1 MKKILVV
8 DNDRFF
14 LEFIKE
20 FLEKEGHEVLTAKD
34 GLSALDVLDRFTPDF
49 IFSDVIMPNIDGKR
63 LCRILRRMDHLTN
76 TQIIMLS
83 SVVSE
88 DSDELRKCG
97 ADRCISKGPL
107 SEMADD
113 IFMLLE
119 SSTPPLS
126 AGTEDPEYANR
137 LKPRAITRELLSMNQ
152 HLELLL
158 DRLSEAIFEIMSD
171 GRIVYA
177 NSAAAGLAEISEEEL
192 LGRFFQDLFS
202 PKDRSR
208 IETLFELAGEDS
220 TTISNDPLPTV
231 KGHEVLLEMVS
242 ISHNGKKLVILENVS
257 EQKSA
262 ARALQKSEERYRLL
276 FENANDAIFVLQD
289 DLIKF
294 PNGRTLEGLDCTAED
309 LMRTPFPEFVH
320 PEDREAVM
328 AGYRKRLN
336 GEPLPSVTSFR
347 GIKKSGAEFWAELNV
362 VLIRWEDRPATLNF
376 LRDVTERMKVETHLR
391 QTQRMESVGRLAGG
405 IAHDFN
411 NLLMAIQGNASL
423 LLLRKDPEEPDYAR
437 LKNIEQYVKDGSE
450 LTRQLLGFAR
460 DGKYETRATDLN
472 DLVKR
477 NCHMF
482 GRTRKEILIHQK
494 YQEDIWTVA
503 VDRGQMDQV
512 LMNLYINAWQAMPDG
527 GDLMVETQNVHLGTK
542 DSAAYDLRPGKYV
555 KISVTDTGTGMDEK
569 IVSRVFDPFFTTREL
584 GRGTGLGLASC
595 YGIVQNHQGIIDVR
609 SAPGRGTTFTILLPA
624 AEKTV
629 LCEEISGGGVRQG
642 RETILLVEDETM
654 VLEVGKDMLEVM
666 GYTVLTADSGEA
678 ALTVYGSKAD
688 VIDLVILDMVM
699 PRMGGKETYDGLK
712 RIDSRVKVLLS
723 SGYSINGEAAA
734 MMDRGCNGF
743 IQKPFEI
750 NELSQKLRDI
760 LDGK

>member
-20 FLEKEGHEVLTAKD
+20 FLEKEGHEVRTAKD
-34 GLSALDVLDRFTPDF
+34 GLSALDVLDGFTPDF
-49 IFSDVIMPNIDGKR
+49 IFSDVIMPNIDGRR
-63 LCRILRRMDHLTN
+63 LCRILRRMDHMRN
-76 TQIIMLS
+76 MKIIMLS

-97 ADRCISKGPL
+97 ADHCITKGPL
-107 SEMADD
+107 AEMAGE
-113 IFMLLE
+113 IFSLRE

-126 AGTEDPEYANR
+126 AGAEEPKYENR
-137 LKPRAITRELLSMNQ
+137 LKPRAITRELLSMNR

-158 DRLSEAIFEIMSD
+158 DRLSEAIFEVMGD

-177 NSAAAGLAEISEEEL
+177 NSAAAGLAKISEEEL
-192 LGRFFQDLFS
+192 LGCFFQDLFTL
-202 PKDRSR
+202 KDRPR
-208 IETLFELAGEDS
+208 IATLFELGEEDS
-220 TTISNDPLPTV
+220 ITISHDPLPTV

-262 ARALQKSEERYRLL
+262 ARALKKSEERYRLL

-294 PNGRTLEGLDCTAED
+294 PNGRTLEGLGCTAED
-309 LMRTPFPEFVH
+309 LARTPFREFVH
-320 PEDREAVM
+320 PDDREAVM
-328 AGYRKRLN
+328 AGYRRRLN
-336 GEPLPSVTSFR
+336 GESLPSVTSFR

-376 LRDVTERMKVETHLR
+376 LRDVTEKMKVETHLR

-437 LKNIEQYVKDGSE
+437 LKNIEQYVKNGSE

-460 DGKYETRATDLN
+460 DGKYETKATNLN

-477 NCHMF
+477 SCHMF

-494 YQEDIWTVA
+494 YQEDIWTVT

-512 LMNLYINAWQAMPDG
+512 L
-527 GDLMVETQNVHLGTK
+527 
-542 DSAAYDLRPGKYV
+542 
-555 KISVTDTGTGMDEK
+555 
-569 IVSRVFDPFFTTREL
+569 
-584 GRGTGLGLASC
+584 
-595 YGIVQNHQGIIDVR
+595 
-609 SAPGRGTTFTILLPA
+609 
-624 AEKTV
+624 
-629 LCEEISGGGVRQG
+629 
-642 RETILLVEDETM
+642 
-654 VLEVGKDMLEVM
+654 
-666 GYTVLTADSGEA
+666 
-678 ALTVYGSKAD
+678 
-688 VIDLVILDMVM
+688 
-699 PRMGGKETYDGLK
+699 
-712 RIDSRVKVLLS
+712 
-723 SGYSINGEAAA
+723 
-734 MMDRGCNGF
+734 
-743 IQKPFEI
+743 
-750 NELSQKLRDI
+750 
-760 LDGK
+760 